1 MDPGSCDVDLL
12 LSFLQ
17 FLLETG
23 LTELEEI
30 CRRYVVA
37 ISDNHMGYGGYTIGF
52 QSLVKC
58 FLKGAQILSL
68 VNSLM
73 GSIGIVLKALTEP
86 QFEPLDRLKTEFPTI
101 KRP

>member
-73 GSIGIVLKALTEP
+73 GSRHCPEGFNRTPI
-86 QFEPLDRLKTEFPTI
+86 
-101 KRP
+101 